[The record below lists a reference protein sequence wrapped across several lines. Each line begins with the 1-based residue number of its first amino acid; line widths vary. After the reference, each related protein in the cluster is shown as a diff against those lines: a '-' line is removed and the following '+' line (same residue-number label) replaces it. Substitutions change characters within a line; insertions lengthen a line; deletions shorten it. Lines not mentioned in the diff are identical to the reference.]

1 VPFSAAL
8 SGGDGGGDS
17 VSNSLGRLA
26 RIAKLGARAGRFTKI
41 VKLLRYL
48 PGLREG
54 ADTGTASN
62 ISRRLI
68 HALSTRV
75 SCLIIIMVMIMPMFS
90 MWTYPEQDHSMRSW
104 LVIIER
110 SLLDHPERV
119 DRQLQE
125 FIDFYSRQDLYPW
138 SLKAKDP
145 TRLSSS
151 ASANLPWMSPLGA
164 PTRKGNSM
172 RMDTEHLSC
181 EFNFKTPNQVDAL
194 LNVLMLL
201 VVMVLIVG
209 FSLVLSRSVSKIVLA
224 PLQNLLGQ
232 VRKMA
237 STVFQS
243 VTDIAATEGEEDD
256 GDEEG
261 PNDQGDNPANAFG
274 NETALLDMVVKKL
287 SILGNATSKKLEM
300 ESAAM
305 EGLGEGDRAIIDSLH
320 GRGSSTR
327 VDPIWDDPADIAQAS
342 ENRERSEGE
351 QRAMLEDAGLSL
363 ELLNSWNLNP
373 LELDKTSSHAAT
385 MYFVRS
391 HTFEPGC
398 DTETVARFL
407 EAVEMGYLLTCHY
420 HNWFHAVDV
429 AHCVYML
436 LQMCCCGVYLT
447 TAERHALLISAVCH
461 DIGHPGVNNS
471 FVVET
476 SHELAIRYNDKS
488 PLENMHCARMFE
500 ILDDATCNV
509 FVALSKRQFQD
520 VRSVCI
526 DAILHTDNALHFGM
540 IKEVRMLAEVNS
552 EVMSASVDLYNEKPE
567 SFPTADVVECFKSP
581 DTRRLLVNF
590 FLHYADISN
599 SAKPFRICRIWVLQI
614 LEEFF
619 VQGDEEKRLGV
630 PVQAFND
637 RENVNRASSQIG
649 FIEFLVSPMYFAAM
663 KVLPPTA
670 LLAKQLVSN
679 MKTWE
684 KAWISETTP
693 PPTDQEKK
701 AVTER
706 IAKVEQRYFECF
718 N

>member
-1 VPFSAAL
+1 M
-8 SGGDGGGDS
+8 G
-17 VSNSLGRLA
+17 
-26 RIAKLGARAGRFTKI
+26 
-41 VKLLRYL
+41 
-48 PGLREG
+48 
-54 ADTGTASN
+54 
-62 ISRRLI
+62 
-68 HALSTRV
+68 
-75 SCLIIIMVMIMPMFS
+75 
-90 MWTYPEQDHSMRSW
+90 
-104 LVIIER
+104 
-110 SLLDHPERV
+110 
-119 DRQLQE
+119 
-125 FIDFYSRQDLYPW
+125 
-138 SLKAKDP
+138 
-145 TRLSSS
+145 
-151 ASANLPWMSPLGA
+151 
-164 PTRKGNSM
+164 
-172 RMDTEHLSC
+172 
-181 EFNFKTPNQVDAL
+181 
-194 LNVLMLL
+194 
-201 VVMVLIVG
+201 
-209 FSLVLSRSVSKIVLA
+209 
-224 PLQNLLGQ
+224 
-232 VRKMA
+232 
-237 STVFQS
+237 
-243 VTDIAATEGEEDD
+243 
-256 GDEEG
+256 
-261 PNDQGDNPANAFG
+261 
-274 NETALLDMVVKKL
+274 
-287 SILGNATSKKLEM
+287 
-300 ESAAM
+300 
-305 EGLGEGDRAIIDSLH
+305 
-320 GRGSSTR
+320 
-327 VDPIWDDPADIAQAS
+327 
-342 ENRERSEGE
+342 
-351 QRAMLEDAGLSL
+351 
-363 ELLNSWNLNP
+363 
-373 LELDKTSSHAAT
+373 
-385 MYFVRS
+385 
-391 HTFEPGC
+391 
-398 DTETVARFL
+398 
-407 EAVEMGYLLTCHY
+407 EMGYLLTCHY